1 MPSRTVD
8 KAIAILGQFSLE
20 EPQLG
25 VSELSRRL
33 ALTRSTVHRLL
44 ASLRQGGL
52 IEQDQS
58 SHKYRLGRAAVD
70 LGYTAIYTDP
80 LLVTALPYLYFLS
93 DQVGETVYLGE
104 RRGDEVATV
113 LHVLSPSSREQMHW
127 YDRLPLHSSSSG
139 KVLLAHSDESE
150 LAALL
155 ERDLPRHTEH
165 TVTDP
170 VALRE
175 DLRQIREQG
184 FAPCFEEYRLGVNAI
199 GVPVADQNGT
209 VVAAL
214 TILGPAYTLTRDKA
228 MASLERLKAVSREIT
243 VKLAALSG

>member
-1 MPSRTVD
+1 VPSRTVD
-8 KAIAILGQFSLE
+8 KAIAILGQFTLE
-20 EPQLG
+20 EPLLG

-33 ALTRSTVHRLL
+33 GLTRSTVHRLL

-52 IEQDQS
+52 IEQDPS
-58 SHKYRLGRAAVD
+58 SHKYRLGRVAVD

-80 LLVTALPYLYFLS
+80 LLVTALPFLYFLS

-139 KVLLAHSDESE
+139 KVLLAHGDEGE
-150 LAALL
+150 LTALL
-155 ERDLPRHTEH
+155 GQDLPRYTEH
-165 TVTDP
+165 TVTDSTT
-170 VALRE
+170 LRE
-175 DLRQIREQG
+175 ELRRIREQG
-184 FAPCFEEYRLGVNAI
+184 FAACFEEYRLGVNAI
-199 GVPVADQNGT
+199 SVPVVDQNGT

-214 TILGPAYTLTRDKA
+214 SILGPAYTLTRDKA

>member
-1 MPSRTVD
+1 VPSRTVA
-8 KAIAILGQFSLE
+8 KAISILKQFSVE
-20 EPQLG
+20 DPVLG

-33 ALTRSTVHRLL
+33 GLTRSTVHRLL
-44 ASLRQGGL
+44 TTLREGGL
-52 IEQDQS
+52 VEQDPS

-70 LGYTAIYTDP
+70 LGYNAIYSDP

-113 LHVLSPSSREQMHW
+113 LHVLSPSSREQMYW

-139 KVLLAHSDESE
+139 KVLLAHAEDSDFSSVVDKG
-150 LAALL
+150 L
-155 ERDLPRHTEH
+155 HGYTEH

-170 VALRE
+170 VELRK
-175 DLRQIREQG
+175 DMVRIREQG
-184 FAPCFEEYRLGVNAI
+184 FAACFEEHKLGVNAI
-199 GVPVADQNGT
+199 AVPIVDQQGR

-214 TILGPAYTLTRDKA
+214 TLLGPAYTLTRDKA

-243 VKLAALSG
+243 MKLTSLRG